1 MPVDRNPDH
10 WKLLFLYYNPD
21 DLRLFVRKRTGLG
34 HTVNCARPVVWA
46 VGSLFAIIALALAI
60 VSNRLPR

>member
-21 DLRLFVRKRTGLG
+21 DPRLFVRKRAGLG

-46 VGSLFAIIALALAI
+46 VASLFAIIALALAI
-60 VSNRLPR
+60 VSNHLPR